1 MRHEAICN
9 LLDAKANLHRAEAL
23 LDDLEPS
30 SGARHALEEKVA
42 ELHMAADQAA
52 VRLAIPEEPERRAS
66 IIPPPLAPRPPLNG
80 IGVFFDILLCVASC
94 VGIYLLSAA
103 LLRRFAA

>member
-52 VRLAIPEEPERRAS
+52 VRLAIPEELERRGS
-66 IIPPPLAPRPPLNG
+66 IIPPRQELSPPWNGLAVL
-80 IGVFFDILLCVASC
+80 LLCVASC